1 MLSKLRE
8 PVNGLTH
15 LGGAIAGFFGMIAM
29 LIVVRG
35 IR

>member
-15 LGGAIAGFFGMIAM
+15 LVAAAIALVGLVI
-29 LIVVRG
+29 LVVIG
-35 IR
+35 